1 MGSKKVSA
9 PPPRDYKQEMLDS
22 MAGQEAIQPRLLE
35 LERQYQPQYQQ
46 LQQEMMDRQMQYQMD
61 SYQKSIPQSAAISS
75 QYATA
80 MAPVYGQ
87 MGEQAMGA
95 YRQGL
100 GTEANSLYDTMMRG
114 ANEGLAAGRGL
125 TPEMER
131 ESQQAARY
139 AYSAR
144 GLTNSNQ
151 GIAAEVLG
159 GYQMGQQREDRSRQ
173 YAGAM
178 YGQAQ
183 NTFAGAMGTYGNQ
196 MIQQSA
202 AYSPANLYGSAYNMS
217 QGLGA
222 QIFQPESQ
230 YNSALIGA
238 NRQEAMSVKLA
249 NQQASNSFTN
259 GIIGGVATIGG
270 AMITGGASIAAA
282 SAYGAAAKCWVAR
295 EVYGKENPKW
305 LLFREWLETSAPKWF
320 HQLYIEEGEQF
331 AEYIK
336 DKPFLKAVIKLG
348 MDTVIKLNYNSNHIA
363 I

>member
-35 LERQYQPQYQQ
+35 LERQYQPLYQK
-46 LQQEMMDRQMQYQMD
+46 LQQEMMDRQMQFQMD
-61 SYQKSIPQSAAISS
+61 SMQKAIPQSARISS
-75 QYATA
+75 EYASA

-87 MGEQAMGA
+87 MGEQSMSA

-100 GTEANSLYDTMMRG
+100 GSEANSLYDTMMRS
-114 ANEGLAAGRGL
+114 AQSDLAAGREL
-125 TPEMER
+125 TPEMQKQA
-131 ESQQAARY
+131 QQSSRY
-139 AYSAR
+139 AMSAR
-144 GLTNSNQ
+144 GLANSNQ
-151 GIAAEVLG
+151 GIAAEILG
-159 GYQMGQQREDRSRQ
+159 GSQIGQMREHRARAFAGQ
-173 YAGAM
+173 M
-178 YGQAQ
+178 YGGAQ
-183 NTFAGAMGTYGNQ
+183 NTFGQAMGLYGNQ

-202 AYSPANLYGSAYNMS
+202 AFSPASMYGSAYGMS

-249 NQQASNSFTN
+249 NQQASNALTGS
-259 GIIGGVATIGG
+259 IIGGIATVGG
-270 AMITGGASIAAA
+270 AMVTGGASLAAA
-282 SAYGAAAKCWVAR
+282 KAYGEAAKCWVAR

-336 DKPFLKAVIKLG
+336 DKPFLKAVIKFG
-348 MDTVIKLNYNSNHIA
+348 MDTVIKLNYNSNQITV
-363 I
+363 

>member
-1 MGSKKVSA
+1 MGSKKIKA

-22 MAGQEAIQPRLLE
+22 MAGQEAIQPRLLA

-131 ESQQAARY
+131 ESQQAAR
-139 AYSAR
+139 AAMAAR
-144 GLTNSNQ
+144 GLTGNQ
-151 GIAAEVLG
+151 AVAQEVLG
-159 GYQMGQQREDRSRQ
+159 SYNMGQQREDRSRQ
-173 YAGAM
+173 YAGNM
-178 YGQAQ
+178 YGMAQ
-183 NTFAGAMGTYGNQ
+183 NTFGAAMGTYGNQ

-202 AYSPANLYGSAYNMS
+202 AYSPANLYGSAYGMS

-238 NRQEAMSVKLA
+238 NRQEAMSVKMA
-249 NQQASNSFTN
+249 NQQASNAMS
-259 GIIGGVATIGG
+259 GSIIGGIATIGG
-270 AMITGGASIAAA
+270 AMITGGASVAAA
-282 SAYGAAAKCWVAR
+282 GAYGAARK
-295 EVYGKENPKW
+295 G
-305 LLFREWLETSAPKWF
+305 
-320 HQLYIEEGEQF
+320 
-331 AEYIK
+331 
-336 DKPFLKAVIKLG
+336 
-348 MDTVIKLNYNSNHIA
+348 
-363 I
+363 